1 MPTIT
6 IRVTDEENEFLR
18 YMANFLGK
26 SITEVVKEYTI
37 EELEDIFDVNMADK
51 AFKEWSEEGQ
61 EVIGLQDVK
70 KEFGYQMKYKLLFN
84 KKVLKTLKKLDAN
97 DRKIIINWL
106 EKNIDNSS
114 DPRQF
119 GKSLKGNL
127 KEYWRYRIGKYRVIV
142 LINDNELCVL
152 TIDAEHRKD
161 IYQSG

>member
-1 MPTIT
+1 
-6 IRVTDEENEFLR
+6 
-18 YMANFLGK
+18 
-26 SITEVVKEYTI
+26 
-37 EELEDIFDVNMADK
+37 
-51 AFKEWSEEGQ
+51 
-61 EVIGLQDVK
+61 
-70 KEFGYQMKYKLLFN
+70 MKYKLLFN

-152 TIDAEHRKD
+152 TIDAGHRKD
-161 IYQSG
+161 IY

>member
-1 MPTIT
+1 
-6 IRVTDEENEFLR
+6 
-18 YMANFLGK
+18 
-26 SITEVVKEYTI
+26 
-37 EELEDIFDVNMADK
+37 
-51 AFKEWSEEGQ
+51 
-61 EVIGLQDVK
+61 
-70 KEFGYQMKYKLLFN
+70 MKYKLLFN

-119 GKSLKGNL
+119 RKSLKGNL

-152 TIDAEHRKD
+152 TIDAGHRKD
-161 IYQSG
+161 IY

>member
-1 MPTIT
+1 M
-6 IRVTDEENEFLR
+6 
-18 YMANFLGK
+18 
-26 SITEVVKEYTI
+26 
-37 EELEDIFDVNMADK
+37 
-51 AFKEWSEEGQ
+51 
-61 EVIGLQDVK
+61 
-70 KEFGYQMKYKLLFN
+70 
-84 KKVLKTLKKLDAN
+84 LKKLDAN

-152 TIDAEHRKD
+152 TIDAGHRKD
-161 IYQSG
+161 IY

>member
-1 MPTIT
+1 
-6 IRVTDEENEFLR
+6 
-18 YMANFLGK
+18 
-26 SITEVVKEYTI
+26 
-37 EELEDIFDVNMADK
+37 
-51 AFKEWSEEGQ
+51 
-61 EVIGLQDVK
+61 
-70 KEFGYQMKYKLLFN
+70 MKYKLLFN

-152 TIDAEHRKD
+152 TIDAGYRKD
-161 IYQSG
+161 IY